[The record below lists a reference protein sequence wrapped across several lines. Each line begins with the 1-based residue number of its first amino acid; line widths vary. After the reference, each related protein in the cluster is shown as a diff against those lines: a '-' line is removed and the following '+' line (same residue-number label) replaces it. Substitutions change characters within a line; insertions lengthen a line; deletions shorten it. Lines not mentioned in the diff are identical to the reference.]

1 MINDFY
7 GNMAVY
13 KQQVAELEAQA
24 QRDRMA
30 KEFRAARR
38 RQRAERRT
46 ADRLEAAFNDTPH
59 GALATVKGW
68 FGIAGHGRPAAPEQ
82 EPAQVAEAG
91 PVHEPA
97 DRHPA
102 GIRS

>member
-24 QRDRMA
+24 QRDKLA
-30 KEFRAARR
+30 KEFRAVRR

-59 GALATVKGW
+59 GALATVKSW
-68 FGIAGHGRPAAPEQ
+68 FGTAGHGRPATEQ
-82 EPAQVAEAG
+82 EPAQVSEPG
-91 PVHEPA
+91 SVHEPA

-102 GIRS
+102 GTRS